1 MKLNYKYT
9 IAYAA
14 ITFVVLSI
22 GFAIV
27 YNSIQR
33 NAVQSLSGKLER
45 LNEVVAQQIKSGK
58 DYTGHPSR
66 RNVEIVPV
74 SLKDTSASESK
85 VDVNKEWNEELQAE
99 VKMLHLSSF
108 KIINGQPYKIS
119 SKAVLIEPDDIYLNG
134 IILVFAWTFVFLLA
148 LVVVLSEII
157 SWYILKPFNDT
168 LEAIQLFQINQ
179 ENTIDV
185 HDTQTSEFRELNAF
199 LVKMTNKAKSDYIA
213 IKEFSENASHELQT
227 PIATMKAKIEMLMDT
242 PLNEGQVNTLSEIHN
257 ELERLAR
264 INSSLTLLAKLE
276 HYEFNAGNSTDF
288 SKALQECLTRFSDW
302 MEMKD
307 IQLRSEIAP
316 NVIIA
321 LDESLGQLLLTNLIS
336 NAIRHNV
343 LHGKLIVTLTSS
355 GLIIQNT
362 GEPPLIPVEQ
372 LFGRFKKGNSALDSI
387 GIGLAIVKKICTLYQ
402 YDIQYEYTE
411 GMHAVKVTFNNS
423 EVL

>member
-14 ITFVVLSI
+14 ITLVVLSI

-45 LNEVVAQQIKSGK
+45 LNNIVTQQLKSGK

-66 RNVEIVPV
+66 RNVEITPLALVNTTTQ
-74 SLKDTSASESK
+74 DSK
-85 VDVNKEWNEELQAE
+85 VEVNKEWNEELQAE
-99 VKMLHLSSF
+99 VKMLQFSSF
-108 KIINGQPYKIS
+108 KTINGQPYRIS

-185 HDTQTSEFRELNAF
+185 HDTQTYEFRELNAF

-213 IKEFSENASHELQT
+213 IREFSENASHELQT
-227 PIATMKAKIEMLMDT
+227 PIATMKAKIEILMDT
-242 PLNEGQVNTLSEIHN
+242 PLNESQVNTLSEIHN

-276 HYEFNAGNSTDF
+276 HYEFNAGKSINF
-288 SKALQECLTRFSDW
+288 SKALQEGLSRFSDW

-307 IQLRSEIAP
+307 IQLQSNITP
-316 NVIIA
+316 DVIVT

-355 GLIIQNT
+355 GLTIQNT
-362 GEPPLIPVEQ
+362 GEPPLIPVEE

-402 YDIQYEYTE
+402 YNIQYAYAE
-411 GMHAVKVTFNNS
+411 GLHTISVTFN
-423 EVL
+423 EQKVL

>member
-33 NAVQSLSGKLER
+33 NAAQSLSGKLER
-45 LNEVVAQQIKSGK
+45 LNEVIAQQIKSGK

-66 RNVEIVPV
+66 RNVAIIPV

-99 VKMLHLSSF
+99 VKMLHFSTF
-108 KIINGQPYKIS
+108 KMINGQPYKIA

-185 HDTQTSEFRELNAF
+185 HDTQTYEFRELNAF

-242 PLNEGQVNTLSEIHN
+242 LLNEEQVNTLSEIHN

-276 HYEFNAGNSTDF
+276 HYEFNTGNSMNF
-288 SKALQECLTRFSDW
+288 GKALQECLTRFSDW

-307 IQLRSEIAP
+307 IQLQSEITPGA
-316 NVIIA
+316 IIA

-336 NAIRHNV
+336 NAIRHNI

-355 GLIIQNT
+355 ELTIQNT

-402 YDIQYEYTE
+402 YDIQYEYAE
-411 GMHAVKVTFNNS
+411 GLHTVRITFDSRKV
-423 EVL
+423 

>member
-45 LNEVVAQQIKSGK
+45 LNEVIAQQMKSGK

-66 RNVEIVPV
+66 RNVEITPV
-74 SLKDTSASESK
+74 SSRNTSASESK

-99 VKMLHLSSF
+99 VKMLHLSTF
-108 KIINGQPYKIS
+108 KMINGQLYRIS

-185 HDTQTSEFRELNAF
+185 HDTQTYEFRELNAF

-242 PLNEGQVNTLSEIHN
+242 SLNEEQVNALSEIHN

-276 HYEFNAGNSTDF
+276 HYEFNAGNSIDF

-307 IQLRSEIAP
+307 IQLQSEITPGA
-316 NVIIA
+316 VIA

-336 NAIRHNV
+336 NAIRHNI
-343 LHGKLIVTLTSS
+343 LHGKLIVTLTASE
-355 GLIIQNT
+355 LTIQNT

-402 YDIQYEYTE
+402 YDIQYAYAE
-411 GMHAVKVTFNNS
+411 GLHTVRVTFNS
-423 EVL
+423 RKV